1 MYEDKIVLTG
11 IKPTG
16 TPHLGN
22 LVGAIWPVIKM
33 AAEARRSYVFIADLH
48 ALNAEKDPKAIK
60 QSTYEIAASFVALG
74 LDTDKTAF
82 FRQSDIAE
90 DYQLAMFLMN
100 VTGKGLMNRGHAYK
114 AILDRNAEKDSD
126 PDDGVNMGLFT
137 YPILMAAD
145 ILLYQADSIPVGADQ
160 KQHVEFARDI
170 AGSFNHTYG
179 REILTMPE
187 PIIPETANAVPGFD
201 GRKMSKSYNNTIPI
215 FAESNALKKLCMKI
229 VTDSARPE
237 DPKTPMKARFFNFTS
252 ASQAMLKLRICAPHL
267 NKAGFLMVMRKPC
280 CLKRLMPSLKNHAR
294 VTKISWPTRNN
305 WMRFWNKVRKKPASP
320 PAKHW
325 KKSQKPCWGG
335 GCAGVANLPPSHS
348 AIVSTDH
355 NKHK

>member
-237 DPKTPMKARFFNFTS
+237 DPKNPDESAIFQLYLSFASDAQIADMRAAFEQGGLSYGDAKTMLFEAIDAKLEEPRARYKDLMANPKQLDEILEQGAEKARFS
-252 ASQAMLKLRICAPHL
+252 ARKTLEKVSKAMLGRSVVQ
-267 NKAGFLMVMRKPC
+267 G
-280 CLKRLMPSLKNHAR
+280 
-294 VTKISWPTRNN
+294 
-305 WMRFWNKVRKKPASP
+305 
-320 PAKHW
+320 
-325 KKSQKPCWGG
+325 
-335 GCAGVANLPPSHS
+335 
-348 AIVSTDH
+348 
-355 NKHK
+355 